1 MGGWDLPD
9 LLIERGIFEE
19 DFTQCYVAEGV
30 FLVLPSAGSVVAFH
44 DIKSDVSIQAGFLIG
59 APLKYD
65 GVFFSPSHRTFS

>member
-19 DFTQCYVAEGV
+19 ECYVAEGV

-44 DIKSDVSIQAGFLIG
+44 DIKPDNFLLIPIG
-59 APLKYD
+59 TSNCDFRCQLM
-65 GVFFSPSHRTFS
+65 